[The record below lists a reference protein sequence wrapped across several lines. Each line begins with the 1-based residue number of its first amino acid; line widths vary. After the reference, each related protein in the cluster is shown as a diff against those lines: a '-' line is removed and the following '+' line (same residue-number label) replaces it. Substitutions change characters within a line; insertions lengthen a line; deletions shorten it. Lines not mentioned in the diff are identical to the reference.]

1 MVTTVTRTSRSRSRT
16 TDPGAVRSPKA
27 ISEIPSRTANFNKLA
42 VQLSLDPTVRSLE
55 YVDSLWTHDCSVR
68 IEMLV
73 ALRGDRRVAFDI
85 VDERPIR
92 DLDAEGLLLI
102 ALQQNRIDLVEID
115 RKAINIE
122 PKASNCLRIWTS
134 RGRIDDRLRAAIEA
148 ALNENGSLSIRELG
162 VLVRLEDPLAVV
174 RALIR
179 DGLLEADLS
188 LKLDSDSL
196 VALTSDAAALPA
208 GLRQP
213 NSGCR
218 K

>member
-16 TDPGAVRSPKA
+16 TDPGAVRSPKT

-55 YVDSLWTHDCSVR
+55 YVESLWTQDCSVR

-115 RKAINIE
+115 RKGINIE
-122 PKASNCLRIWTS
+122 PKASNCLRIWNS
-134 RGRIDDRLRAAIEA
+134 RRRIDDGLRAAIEA

-162 VLVRLEDPLAVV
+162 GRARLEDPLAVV

-179 DGLLEADLS
+179 DGMLQADLS
-188 LKLDSDSL
+188 LKLDADSL

-208 GLRQP
+208 RLGLP